1 MPTVSKITFGESSF
15 KSSNLPERH
24 RKRPILNSISQMSDD
39 EIIQASAKD
48 ANKKAE
54 ECSAARALNKWPL
67 MFIAATTVAAGA
79 LTKGKLSDKTL
90 SAAKTLGATATIYA
104 LSKPVDTITDK
115 LLNRED
121 KEGNKKEANPFV
133 QLAVGVA
140 ALAGA
145 SALVIGGAK
154 KGGDKLAKMFR
165 PTADAMKKG
174 LARHADKLDGS
185 ILGKA
190 AEKISKRTSE
200 IASRYPKLASV
211 TRNAALFAPFAG
223 ALGGSVI
230 LANEVQK
237 ERENNFFS
245 NVEKLATVREFART
259 ALKDDVQDTEKSK
272 EDIED

>member
-90 SAAKTLGATATIYA
+90 SAAKTLGATATVYA

-115 LLNRED
+115 LLTKKD
-121 KEGNKKEANPFV
+121 KE
-133 QLAVGVA
+133 AV
-140 ALAGA
+140 L
-145 SALVIGGAK
+145 K
-154 KGGDKLAKMFR
+154 
-165 PTADAMKKG
+165 
-174 LARHADKLDGS
+174 
-185 ILGKA
+185 KA
-190 AEKISKRTSE
+190 AIS
-200 IASRYPKLASV
+200 L
-211 TRNAALFAPFAG
+211 
-223 ALGGSVI
+223 
-230 LANEVQK
+230 QK
-237 ERENNFFS
+237 CS
-245 NVEKLATVREFART
+245 DQQQML
-259 ALKDDVQDTEKSK
+259 
-272 EDIED
+272 